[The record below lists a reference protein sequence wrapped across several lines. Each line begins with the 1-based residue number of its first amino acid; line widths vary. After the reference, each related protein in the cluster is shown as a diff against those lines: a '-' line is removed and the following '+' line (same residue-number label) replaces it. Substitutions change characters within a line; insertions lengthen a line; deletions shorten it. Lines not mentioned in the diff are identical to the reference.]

1 MPLKYFVL
9 YLCLITLLGGCQ
21 LPEARHKVDKLP
33 MLRELI
39 PRVSAP
45 SINTAL
51 PSYPQADECS
61 SERLFNV
68 EVVNVPVKELLYA
81 LARDAGIDIDIHPEI
96 NEKVSLIAKN
106 QSLRQIVARLSNM
119 IPIRVKP
126 HAQRLIVEPD
136 RPYYQRYPVDY
147 LNIQRTLVLKT
158 QIASS
163 LLNQPAKGRAAE
175 QESNTSSMLL
185 HGGLENQ
192 FWPRLKGAVCQ
203 ILLSTSSRWHQS
215 QCNGVLDKAERSD
228 VTLYPE
234 VGLLIV
240 HGTQHQQ
247 KEVEAFIAEV
257 SHYAK
262 RQVLIEATLIEVELN
277 EGYEAGIDWSL
288 LMGGDMQVTG
298 QLLASNLAIPPFVF
312 FSRAGSHRLQGVI
325 KALETFGH
333 TKVLSSPRI
342 MALNNQ
348 TAVLKVVN
356 EEVYFTLQIKED
368 FNRDGEVKQQ
378 KFESQLHTVPV
389 GLIMNVTPQIAADGM
404 ITLHVRPSITSIGGY
419 KDDPAVSL
427 HATKQNAP
435 IKSQVPILQVR
446 EFDSMLSIPD
456 QHIAVLGGLIR
467 DDQRVGN
474 ESVPFLGRIPLL
486 GGLFQYQNRRK
497 KKSELV
503 IFLRPQVVNYAIPQP
518 LQPMHLARDTDISV
532 RNEEGKNGQ

>member
-1 MPLKYFVL
+1 VL
-9 YLCLITLLGGCQ
+9 YLFLAASFCGCQ
-21 LPEARHKVDKLP
+21 LFEPRNKTDKQAVMGEWMPVVSELTTVTPLP
-33 MLRELI
+33 
-39 PRVSAP
+39 
-45 SINTAL
+45 T
-51 PSYPQADECS
+51 YPQRDNFS
-61 SERLFNV
+61 SDRLFNL
-68 EVVNVPVKELLYA
+68 EVVDVSVKELLYA
-81 LARDAGIDIDIHPEI
+81 LARDANIEVDIHPEI
-96 NEKVSLIAKN
+96 HEKVSLIAKN
-106 QSLRQIVARLSNM
+106 QSLMQILERLLVM
-119 IPIRVKP
+119 VPLRIKP
-126 HAQRLIVEPD
+126 HASRLIVEPD
-136 RPYYQRYPVDY
+136 RPYHQRYTVDY

-163 LLNQPAKGRAAE
+163 LLNQPAGVGGNVE
-175 QESNTSSMLL
+175 QGNNTSSMLL

-203 ILLSTSSRWHQS
+203 VLLSTPSRGHEP
-215 QCNGVLDKAERSD
+215 QCSGALDKGESGD
-228 VTLYPE
+228 VILYPE

-240 HGTQHQQ
+240 HGTQRQQ
-247 KEVEAFIAEV
+247 KEVAAFIADV
-257 SHYAK
+257 TQYAK

-288 LMGGDMQVTG
+288 FMGGGMEVG
-298 QLLASNLAIPPFVF
+298 SKLLGNNLAIPPFVF
-312 FSRAGSHRLQGVI
+312 FSRSGSHRLQGFI
-325 KALETFGH
+325 RALETFGH

-368 FNRDGEVKQQ
+368 FNRNGEVKQQ

-389 GLIMNVTPQIAADGM
+389 GLVMNVTPQIAAEGM
-404 ITLHVRPSITSIGGY
+404 VTLHVRPSITSIGGY
-419 KDDPAVSL
+419 KEDPAVSL
-427 HATKQNAP
+427 HAAKQNSP
-435 IKSQVPILQVR
+435 VKSQVPILQVR

-456 QHIAVLGGLIR
+456 QHIAILGGLIR

-503 IFLRPQVVNYAIPQP
+503 IFLRPQIVNYTTPRRIEHT
-518 LQPMHLARDTDISV
+518 HLATDSGSSLLQKGERD
-532 RNEEGKNGQ
+532 GQ